1 MRISQFIGLPYLK
14 ANVVRK
20 VICCSRQGGVEVGY
34 SYIHVLTPPFTKRPW
49 PSLKLWHLS
58 STSIV
63 TMKDMMKFTVHVL
76 ILFLVSDT
84 VTWTQSPSGG
94 SPSVGLHPL
103 LFGALTP
110 PNWISWGLSAAA
122 RTGLCWQCRWCY
134 PLSSGHTSTACTHC
148 CPRLHHDVCSYL
160 QSWTGKNYL
169 RGEHVGLK
177 PVKYLGCPYDILLC
191 LAVIP
196 RLANERTVLG

>member
-1 MRISQFIGLPYLK
+1 MK
-14 ANVVRK
+14 ACRLRK
-20 VICCSRQGGVEVGY
+20 VICCFRRRCWGMLYLY
-34 SYIHVLTPPFTKRPW
+34 SYFNSIIHQIRDHDRVWSCEICLLLLLLWLSKTW
-49 PSLKLWHLS
+49 WIWSSLY
-58 STSIV
+58 INA
-63 TMKDMMKFTVHVL
+63 L
-76 ILFLVSDT
+76 IILVSDT

-110 PNWISWGLSAAA
+110 PNWISWGLSAIA
-122 RTGLCWQCRWCY
+122 RTGLCWQCCWCD
-134 PLSSGHTSTACTHC
+134 PLSSGHPSTTCTHC

-177 PVKYLGCPYDILLC
+177 PV
-191 LAVIP
+191 
-196 RLANERTVLG
+196 